1 MNNIITGYNN
11 FFLSVKTRVKNFI
24 SIFEKKVPILYKN
37 KEYQENINQN
47 EEKKDNISSEIL
59 DCIIAFQKIFEKDN
73 IENKPHDIDEKSFYD
88 IKIVYNIYNYIK
100 ELVSNVINKVYNS
113 PYIKKYINKID

>member
-11 FFLSVKTRVKNFI
+11 FFLSVKTQVKSFI
-24 SIFEKKVPILYKN
+24 SIFEKKFPILYKN
-37 KEYQENINQN
+37 KEYQENIN

-73 IENKPHDIDEKSFYD
+73 IENKPPDIDEKSYD

-100 ELVSNVINKVYNS
+100 ELFSNIINKVYNS

>member
-11 FFLSVKTRVKNFI
+11 FFLSVKTRVKSFI

-73 IENKPHDIDEKSFYD
+73 IENKPDDIDEKSFYD